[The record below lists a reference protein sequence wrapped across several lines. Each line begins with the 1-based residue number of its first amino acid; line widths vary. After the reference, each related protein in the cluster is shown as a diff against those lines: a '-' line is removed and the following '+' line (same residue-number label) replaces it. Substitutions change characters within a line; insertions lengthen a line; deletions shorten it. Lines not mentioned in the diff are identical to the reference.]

1 MCVWNVETPGE
12 KEGALR
18 IAKITYRNIEE
29 SVGRD
34 ARVKAA
40 NKLSKVQG
48 KVTVDIKIGILVL
61 FY

>member
-1 MCVWNVETPGE
+1 MSGMWKHLERR
-12 KEGALR
+12 KERALR

-40 NKLSKVQG
+40 NKLSKV
-48 KVTVDIKIGILVL
+48 
-61 FY
+61 

>member
-1 MCVWNVETPGE
+1 METPGE

>member
-1 MCVWNVETPGE
+1 MSGMWKHLERR
-12 KEGALR
+12 KERALR